1 MRQRDHSDSSAI
13 IVAGYVRRSSEMQ
26 KDNYSIDAQKR
37 AIREAAKLR
46 GLPEP
51 IFYEDD
57 ERSARGEQ
65 IAKRPQFKQL
75 LDDVQANPGRMVV
88 MVHTLDRWSRN
99 VMVTLQSFRILSL
112 SRTAFISLSEHI
124 DYSTPEGML
133 QLTILAA
140 FAAYFSDMLAKHT
153 SKGKSERVAQG
164 LYNGD
169 IPFGYRSTGLKSP
182 PEFDPEEYPGLRLL
196 GELRMKGVE
205 ADKIADALNEA
216 GFRTGSK
223 RFGARL
229 FNKDTVTAMLRNE
242 FYAAYAPGDERG
254 TVKYKEQRFR
264 GLHPAAFTYDE
275 WQKIRAVTQS
285 MHHASTRTE
294 QVKHVYQFAGYISCI
309 HCGLKL
315 RCDTGNTPDN
325 RRQYYR
331 DAAKARR
338 LPCPAGGNLMVR
350 IDLVDEQFGELL
362 KSLKLPENWREVIRR
377 DMVAQALAAGVTPE
391 NVEREKER
399 LKLKK
404 SRTIKLYKEGY
415 IDEEEF
421 QGEMAAAELALKQLD
436 APEVD
441 GVTYNEV
448 IEAGEH
454 LPGMAALW
462 DVATVEERYEMVTII
477 LEPGGLYYDLEN
489 KIVAALKPRPAFL
502 PVLRMLNGVME
513 FDETRG
519 LLVTEHWCDRN
530 RRVSATLSPILY
542 LFLAPAGTLY
552 LKVQD
557 LLAHGETQ
565 DASPPPLVGKRRP
578 GPKHPAYG
586 IPASQWPTAVHRVV
600 EKKEPLRTVAAAYG
614 VSHETIRRI
623 ILHVQKQR
631 VQKEA

>member
-1 MRQRDHSDSSAI
+1 MIQPDHSDNSAI

-37 AIREAAKLR
+37 AIREAAKFR

-51 IFYEDD
+51 IFFEDD

-65 IAKRPQFKQL
+65 IAKRPEFKRL
-75 LDDVQANPGRMVV
+75 LDYAQANPGKVIV
-88 MVHTLDRWSRN
+88 FVHTLDRWSRN
-99 VMVTLQSFRILSL
+99 VMVTLHSFRILSL

-169 IPFGYRSTGLKSP
+169 IPFGYRSTGPKAP

-216 GFRTGSK
+216 GYRTGSK

-229 FNKDTVTAMLRNE
+229 FNKDTVTGMLRTE
-242 FYAAYAPGDERG
+242 FYAAYAPGDDRG

-350 IDLVDEQFGELL
+350 IDLVDEQFGDLL
-362 KSLKLPENWREVIRR
+362 KSLRLPENWREVIRR

-391 NVEREKER
+391 TVEREKER

-436 APEVD
+436 APEVE
-441 GVTYNEV
+441 GVTYDEV

-462 DVATVEERYEMVTII
+462 DVATVEERYEMVTIV

-489 KIVAALKPRPAFL
+489 KIIAAIKPRPAFL
-502 PVLRMLNGVME
+502 PVLRMLNGVIE

-519 LLVTEHWCDRN
+519 LLVTDHWCERN
-530 RRVSATLSPILY
+530 RRATSLRSLPENHQLP
-542 LFLAPAGTLY
+542 LASCRG
-552 LKVQD
+552 VV
-557 LLAHGETQ
+557 LASITCKFRPCSRKPRRYTTSLRLPCTQ
-565 DASPPPLVGKRRP
+565 TTSSRA
-578 GPKHPAYG
+578 
-586 IPASQWPTAVHRVV
+586 
-600 EKKEPLRTVAAAYG
+600 
-614 VSHETIRRI
+614 
-623 ILHVQKQR
+623 
-631 VQKEA
+631 

>member
-1 MRQRDHSDSSAI
+1 MTQRRNDSDPSPT
-13 IVAGYVRRSSEMQ
+13 IVVGYVRRSSEMQ

-37 AIREAAKLR
+37 AIRDAAKLR
-46 GLPEP
+46 SLPEP
-51 IFYEDD
+51 AFFEDD

-65 IAKRPQFKQL
+65 IAHRPDFKRL
-75 LDDVQANPGRMVV
+75 LDYIQANPGKVV
-88 MVHTLDRWSRN
+88 VFVHTLDRWSRN
-99 VMVTLQSFRILSL
+99 VMVTLQSFRILSQ

-124 DYSTPEGML
+124 DYSTPEGIL

-169 IPFGYRSTGLKSP
+169 IPFGYRSTGPKAP

-205 ADKIADALNEA
+205 ADKIADALNGA
-216 GFRTGSK
+216 GYRTGSK

-229 FNKDTVTAMLRNE
+229 FNKDTVTAMLRND
-242 FYAAYAPGDERG
+242 FYSAFTPGDDRG

-275 WQKIRAVTQS
+275 WQKIRSMTQA
-285 MHHASTRTE
+285 MYHASTRTE
-294 QVKHVYQFAGYISCI
+294 AVKHVYQFAGYISCI

-338 LPCPAGGNLMVR
+338 IPCSSGGNLMIR
-350 IDLVDEQFGELL
+350 IDLVDEQFGEFLTCL
-362 KSLKLPENWREVIRR
+362 TLPENWREIIRR
-377 DMVAQALAAGVTPE
+377 SMVAEALNAGVTPE

-404 SRTIKLYKEGY
+404 SRTLKLYREGY
-415 IDEEEF
+415 IEEEEF
-421 QGEMAAAELALKQLD
+421 QGEMAAVALALKQLD

-441 GVTYNEV
+441 GITYDEV

-462 DVATVEERYEMVTII
+462 DVASVEERHEMVTII

-489 KIVAALKPRPAFL
+489 RVIAAIKPRPAFL
-502 PVLRMLNGVME
+502 PVLRMLGGVIE

-530 RRVSATLSPILY
+530 RRESVYLQDVYIIVWQHEPWKEHFLSRNYIPLLNQCQFHVLVMCVFKYHYLY
-542 LFLAPAGTLY
+542 SYSNVRSTSSL
-552 LKVQD
+552 
-557 LLAHGETQ
+557 
-565 DASPPPLVGKRRP
+565 
-578 GPKHPAYG
+578 
-586 IPASQWPTAVHRVV
+586 
-600 EKKEPLRTVAAAYG
+600 
-614 VSHETIRRI
+614 
-623 ILHVQKQR
+623 
-631 VQKEA
+631 

>member
-1 MRQRDHSDSSAI
+1 MQPKNLETAT
-13 IVAGYVRRSSEMQ
+13 VVVGGYVRRSSEMQ
-26 KDNYSIDAQKR
+26 KDNYSIDAQRR
-37 AIREAAKLR
+37 AIKDSAKFR

-65 IAKRPQFKQL
+65 IAKRPAFKRL
-75 LDDVQANPGRMVV
+75 MDDVIAGRVQVV

-99 VMVTLQSFRILSL
+99 VMVTLQSFRILADNH
-112 SRTAFISLSEHI
+112 TAFISLSEHI
-124 DYSTPEGML
+124 DYSTPEGRL

-153 SKGKSERVAQG
+153 SKGKGERAAQG

-169 IPFGYRSTGLKSP
+169 IPFGYRSTGPKLP
-182 PEFDPEEYPGLRLL
+182 PEHNPETFPGLRML
-196 GELRMKGVE
+196 GELRMKGVG

-216 GFRTGSK
+216 GYRTGSK

-229 FNKDTVTAMLRNE
+229 FNKDTVTGMLRNE
-242 FYAAYAPGDERG
+242 FYAAYAPGDDRG
-254 TVKYKEQRFR
+254 VVKYKDQRFQ

-275 WQKIRAVTQS
+275 WQKIRSMTQS

-294 QVKHVYQFAGYISCI
+294 TVKRVYQFAGYISCI

-325 RRQYYR
+325 QRQYYR

-338 LPCPAGGNLMVR
+338 IPCPAGGNLMIR
-350 IDLVDEQFGELL
+350 IDMVDAHFGELL
-362 KSLKLPENWREVIRR
+362 KRLVLPENWREIIRHR
-377 DMVAQALAAGVTPE
+377 MQAEALKAGVTPD
-391 NVEREKER
+391 NIEREKER
-399 LKLKK
+399 LKLKR
-404 SRTIKLYKEGY
+404 SRILKQHREGY
-415 IDEEEF
+415 IDDEEF
-421 QGEMAAAELALKQLD
+421 QGEMAAVVLTLKQLD

-441 GVTYNEV
+441 GITYDEV

-489 KIVAALKPRPAFL
+489 KIIAAIKPRPAFL

-530 RRVSATLSPILY
+530 RRDSNPRSSA
-542 LFLAPAGTLY
+542 
-552 LKVQD
+552 
-557 LLAHGETQ
+557 
-565 DASPPPLVGKRRP
+565 
-578 GPKHPAYG
+578 
-586 IPASQWPTAVHRVV
+586 
-600 EKKEPLRTVAAAYG
+600 
-614 VSHETIRRI
+614 
-623 ILHVQKQR
+623 
-631 VQKEA
+631 